1 MRVLGIDP
9 GYERLGISIVE
20 TANNSPK
27 DILIYSDCLQ
37 TSAKL
42 PFTERLLQLGKEIEQ
57 IIDEYEPD
65 TLAIEKLYFTNNQK
79 TAMNVSQ
86 TIGMLIFIAKSYNL
100 DIFEYTPMQIKVA
113 CGGNGRADKKQ
124 IMTLLPHLITI
135 DKDIKYDDEYDA
147 IATALTHLAHS
158 K

>member
-20 TANNSPK
+20 TVDNSPK
-27 DILIYSDCLQ
+27 DSLVYSVCLQ

-42 PFTERLLQLGKEIEQ
+42 PFVDRLHQLGKELEQ
-57 IIDEYEPD
+57 IINEYQPEV
-65 TLAIEKLYFTNNQK
+65 LAIEKLYFTNNQK

-86 TIGMLIFIAKSYNL
+86 IIGMLLFIARSNNL
-100 DIFEYTPMQIKVA
+100 SIFEYTPMQIKVA

-124 IMTLLPHLITI
+124 IMTMLPHLITI
-135 DKDIKYDDEYDA
+135 NKNIKYDDEYDA
-147 IATALTHLAHS
+147 IAAALTHLAHS